1 MNERI
6 KELASKANATA
17 NDVVIFGGENY
28 AGLRDDIFAELIV
41 RECMEVV
48 SRQCASP
55 TAYNALVK
63 HFGVK
68 E

>member
-1 MNERI
+1 M
-6 KELASKANATA
+6 KELIRKFEKESKLE
-17 NDVVIFGGENY
+17 IFGLGARREIWEAALEKY
-28 AGLRDDIFAELIV
+28 AELIV